1 MNVNIIEL
9 NKLLKKAFWTD
20 CNIVGGS
27 GSSYKIEFPSKL
39 TTDEFIEFADD
50 CKEFLSQYDIE
61 TGSIV
66 VVNPEEPNIIFILQ
80 ISQLPSSEKFVEK
93 LAALTKAIQLQEAAN
108 NGEIESVKKLLNEGA
123 EIDSKNIFGE
133 TSLHIAARMGHDRV
147 IDVLLEKAAKVNSIN
162 NSGETALHI
171 VAQTNHVSS
180 LERLLTT
187 PEIDVHSK
195 DREGNTALHLAAQ
208 VGNQDV
214 MDKLL
219 QAGINIESANN
230 QGETPLFSAAYAANT
245 SAVEFLLNKGVKIN
259 HQDNGGATALHIVVN
274 DEYGFAMV
282 KILLNN
288 EADVTIKTH
297 KGVTALQIAD
307 QETDAEMGE
316 VLIDALLNKAPK
328 TEKPDFKL
336 QELSDYWDEQIKKL
350 ADKPV
355 SQTVAEGATGGAEG
369 VLGVQRLRNLIN
381 FFSPATSIQP
391 ANSTDVEESQAEKK
405 PAVANLGR

>member
-1 MNVNIIEL
+1 MKVNIIEL
-9 NKLLKKAFWTD
+9 NKLLKEAFWRE
-20 CNIVGGS
+20 CSLVGS
-27 GSSYKIEFPSKL
+27 FDTSYRIEFPSKL
-39 TTDEFIEFADD
+39 TVDEFIEFADD
-50 CKEFLSQYDIE
+50 SKEFLSQFGID
-61 TGSIV
+61 TGAIIAAT
-66 VVNPEEPNIIFILQ
+66 PEESNKIFTIQ
-80 ISQLPSSEKFVEK
+80 INKLPTIEKYTEKFD
-93 LAALTKAIQLQEAAN
+93 ALTKAVQLHAAAN
-108 NGEIESVKKLLNEGA
+108 NGEVESVKMLLEGGA
-123 EIDSKNIFGE
+123 DVNSKNIVGE
-133 TSLHIAARMGHDRV
+133 TPVQVAARMGHDGI
-147 IDVLLEKAAKVNSIN
+147 IDILLERGASINSTN

-171 VAQTNHVSS
+171 VAQTNHVST
-180 LERLLTT
+180 LERLLAT

-195 DREGNTALHLAAQ
+195 DREGNTALHLAAR

-214 MDKLL
+214 MNKLL
-219 QAGINIESANN
+219 QAGIDIESTNN
-230 QGETPLFSAAYAANT
+230 QGETPLFSAAYAVNT

-391 ANSTDVEESQAEKK
+391 ANSTDADESQDEKE
-405 PAVANLGR
+405 PAVNLGR